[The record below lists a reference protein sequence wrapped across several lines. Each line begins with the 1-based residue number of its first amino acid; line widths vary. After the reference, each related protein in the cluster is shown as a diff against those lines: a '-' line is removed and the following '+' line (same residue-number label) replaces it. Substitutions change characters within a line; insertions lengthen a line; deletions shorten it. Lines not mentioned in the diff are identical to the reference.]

1 MALVESTIR
10 TVIEVLHDGQRCYA
24 SLSEYLKDQEL
35 KTFFSEEA
43 SHRGR
48 YAVELEN
55 ALSTVSGKK
64 IKEGGTAAG
73 TVHRAWGQ
81 VKGNLGGSDHTLLE
95 TAEKGEDAA
104 KKAYA
109 DALKISDIP
118 APIRTLLEKQKV
130 YIHHSHNKVKAFRDS
145 FAVA

>member
-1 MALVESTIR
+1 MALVESAIH

-48 YAVELEN
+48 YALELEN

-95 TAEKGEDAA
+95 TAEQGEDAA

-118 APIRTLLEKQKV
+118 APIRTPLEKQKV
-130 YIHHSHNKVKAFRDS
+130 YIHQSHNKVKAFRDS
-145 FAVA
+145 LAVA